1 MMITINKIDH
11 FANFEQMKDVGY
23 IANFRQVVIFTVI
36 IIVIIFTIIIII
48 TYCLLF
54 IVYNFC
60 YCYL

>member
-1 MMITINKIDH
+1 MMITINKINH
-11 FANFEQMKDVGY
+11 FANFEQMKNVGY